1 MNEKELNRISQGGI
15 FMLEKIMDGGD
26 PTDCWDMLAEKGY
39 NEEERVEIAK
49 TVQAFMRHKNGDHS
63 SCRGTCDAT
72 RDIQSTVDSVRSKPS
87 QSADPKA
94 EFSSDIQEEWK

>member
-1 MNEKELNRISQGGI
+1 
-15 FMLEKIMDGGD
+15 
-26 PTDCWDMLAEKGY
+26 
-39 NEEERVEIAK
+39 
-49 TVQAFMRHKNGDHS
+49 KNGDHS
-63 SCRGTCDAT
+63 GCRGTCDAT